1 MDNFEVPIFKKT
13 YDLYKEFYV
22 CLKNFPKQDK
32 YSLGDRCNLILV
44 EIMEYLLA
52 ANSLGKFERMSCLE
66 KVSIKLNIFR
76 VYLRLAKDIKALD
89 DKKYIL
95 IQGLVDE
102 IGRMLG
108 GWIRMLKAQ

>member
-1 MDNFEVPIFKKT
+1 MDNFDVSIFKKT
-13 YDLYKEFYV
+13 YDLYKEFYI

-32 YSLGDRCNLILV
+32 YSLGDKCNLVLV
-44 EIMEYLLA
+44 DIMEYLLTA
-52 ANSLGKFERMSCLE
+52 SSLSKLERLSYLE
-66 KVSIKLNIFR
+66 KASIKLNIFR
-76 VYLRLAKDIKALD
+76 VYVRLAKDIKALD

-108 GWIRMLKAQ
+108 GWIKMLKAQ